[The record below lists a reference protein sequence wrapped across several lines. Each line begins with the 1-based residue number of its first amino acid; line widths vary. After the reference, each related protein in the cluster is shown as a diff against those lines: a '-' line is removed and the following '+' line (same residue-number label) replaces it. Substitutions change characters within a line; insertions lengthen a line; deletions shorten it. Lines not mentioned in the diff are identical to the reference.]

1 MRRLALSILVTL
13 AACSSNADPKPAST
27 VVDAG
32 AEVSSG
38 PRAVPAGEALWEKP
52 GPNPVGHAVFTAK
65 DAARD
70 RTLTLQLWYPAAA
83 SARDAAAAGTPMED
97 LVLDPADRAT
107 LVGLLDRANPACAR
121 KRVASA
127 KDAPPADGTF
137 PLLAYSHCHSC
148 ARFSMAEIAERLAS
162 HGFAV
167 VAPDHAG
174 NTVFDAQKGT
184 SAPLSG
190 EFLAVRAADV
200 RFALDVA
207 LDAKN
212 DALPAALRGKLA
224 PDKVGVFG
232 HSYGAATT
240 GLVLARDPRPKAGL
254 AIGAPMENDLLPPAK
269 MAEIKVPA
277 MFVLA
282 REDNSISEIGNNLIR
297 SNFKRGT
304 PPLWLLEVEDAGHW
318 SFSDTCALTPSF
330 MPGCG
335 EGLRQTDPGESFF
348 YLENKGAR
356 ALGASYVTAF
366 FAAHLRSDAAAKAF
380 LTAKHPSG
388 VVTPSVRE

>member
-1 MRRLALSILVTL
+1 MRALLLSLFVALT
-13 AACSSNADPKPAST
+13 ACSAKDDAPSATEADAASET
-27 VVDAG
+27 PT
-32 AEVSSG
+32 G
-38 PRAVPAGEALWEKP
+38 PRAVVSGDALWEKP
-52 GPNPVGHAVFTAK
+52 GPNPVGHAIFTAK

-83 SARDAAAAGTPMED
+83 SSKDAAKSGTAMED
-97 LVLDPADRAT
+97 LVLDPTDRAT
-107 LVGLLDRANPACAR
+107 MVKLLGAAPPACAR
-121 KRVASA
+121 KRVGSV
-127 KDAPPADGTF
+127 KDLPPADGTF
-137 PLLAYSHCHSC
+137 PILAYSHCHSC
-148 ARFSMAEIAERLAS
+148 LRFSMAEIAERLAS

-167 VAPDHAG
+167 IAPDHAG

-184 SAPLSG
+184 SAPLNG

-200 RFALDVA
+200 RFALDVV

-212 DALPAALRGKLA
+212 EAVPAALRGKL
-224 PDKVGVFG
+224 DSEKVGVFG

-277 MFVLA
+277 MFILA

-335 EGLRQTDPGESFF
+335 EGVRQTDPGTPFY
-348 YLENKGAR
+348 YLENVGAR

-366 FAAHLRSDAAAKAF
+366 FSAHLRGDAAAKAF
-380 LTAKHPSG
+380 LGAVHPSG
-388 VVTPSVRE
+388 VVTATSR